1 MANIDD
7 SIIGKVMGHVKFPIE
22 AGKIQE
28 FARSL
33 HFDDPVFY
41 DEDAAKKAGF
51 PAIPAPPTY
60 SVVSAHFPSEG
71 DENFIDALG
80 LDLKRILHGE
90 QTWTYHRTPVAG
102 DVLSGETK
110 VKSVSKK
117 PGKRGG
123 EMTFVIME
131 TVLKDQKGQPVVTTE
146 STIIETAQT
155 VGA

>member
-1 MANIDD
+1 MANVDE
-7 SIIGKVMGHVKFPIE
+7 STIGRVLGHVKFPIE

-33 HFDDPVFY
+33 HFTDPVFY
-41 DEDAAKKAGF
+41 EADAARKAGF
-51 PAIPAPPTY
+51 TAVPAPPTY
-60 SVVSAHFPSEG
+60 SSVSAHFPGEG

-90 QTWTYHRTPVAG
+90 QNWTYHRTPVAG

-110 VKSVSKK
+110 VKSVTKK

-123 EMTFVIME
+123 EMTFVVME
-131 TVLKDQKGQPVVTTE
+131 TVMRDQKGEPVITTE

>member
-1 MANIDD
+1 MADIDE
-7 SIIGKVMGHVKFPIE
+7 SIIGKVLGHVKFPVE

-28 FARSL
+28 FAHSL
-33 HFDDPVFY
+33 HFTDPIFF
-41 DEDAAKKAGF
+41 DEEAARRAGF
-51 PAIPAPPTY
+51 PAVPAPPTY

-71 DENFIDALG
+71 DENFIEVLG

-90 QTWTYHRTPVAG
+90 QSWTYHRTPVAG

-123 EMTFVIME
+123 EMTFVVME
-131 TVLKDQKGQPVVTTE
+131 TVLTDTKGEPVVTTE